1 MLVAIVRLFVV
12 GPPDGPVSGP
22 FELVGAEA
30 VIYNFVPLSG
40 IKMIWA

>member
-1 MLVAIVRLFVV
+1 MLVAIVRLFVL

-22 FELVGAEA
+22 SELVRPEA
-30 VIYNFVPLSG
+30 VIYKFVPLSR